1 MVTGK
6 NAGLRHYIHLLYTFY
21 GSVVSLVLHHF
32 RAKLPYSYITI
43 DTFSIRKKS
52 PSQILVKLKTAPTFT
67 LYFSPTCSHRTCN
80 GSIF

>member
-43 DTFSIRKKS
+43 DTFFYKEKKS
-52 PSQILVKLKTAPTFT
+52 KSNFSKIKNCTNFHSVFFSYLFT
-67 LYFSPTCSHRTCN
+67 LDL
-80 GSIF
+80 